1 MQYFG
6 CDSYTKM
13 VSRPAPIDA
22 IEVQKS
28 DCTELKKYTYNGFY
42 APSEEGKLFKKKG
55 TYTLDSLRVA
65 KQPVIS
71 MNEVKSIRKTYDAM
85 GNPSMQV
92 TFTEVGKQLFK
103 EHTANNIRKKVA
115 IIVKNE
121 LIMAPII
128 NAEIPGGI
136 VEISGNFTQ
145 EEVNEMYVYFQR
157 TLSCV
162 SVKK

>member
-1 MQYFG
+1 M
-6 CDSYTKM
+6 
-13 VSRPAPIDA
+13 
-22 IEVQKS
+22 
-28 DCTELKKYTYNGFY
+28 
-42 APSEEGKLFKKKG
+42 
-55 TYTLDSLRVA
+55 
-65 KQPVIS
+65 
-71 MNEVKSIRKTYDAM
+71 
-85 GNPSMQV
+85 
-92 TFTEVGKQLFK
+92 
-103 EHTANNIRKKVA
+103 A

-145 EEVNEMYVYFQR
+145 EEVNEMYVYLNR